1 MSGASERA
9 IERTSEWPST
19 YVPII
24 GLSKPP
30 CYASLVT
37 LFQLHREKPLEEAI
51 LLFLT
56 GQEEIESV
64 VGSAKALVNDPTN
77 G

>member
-1 MSGASERA
+1 M
-9 IERTSEWPST
+9 
-19 YVPII
+19 
-24 GLSKPP
+24 
-30 CYASLVT
+30 T
-37 LFQLHREKPLEEAI
+37 LFQLHRQKPLDEAI

-64 VGSAKALVNDPTN
+64 VASAKALVNDPTN